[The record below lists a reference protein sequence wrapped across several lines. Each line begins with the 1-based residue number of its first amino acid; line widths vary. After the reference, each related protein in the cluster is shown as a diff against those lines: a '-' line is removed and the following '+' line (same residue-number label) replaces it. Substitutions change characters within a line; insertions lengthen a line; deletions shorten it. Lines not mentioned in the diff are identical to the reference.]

1 MTEFRFKLDKKLH
14 KNQEN
19 QNLNLK
25 SIYVI
30 LALTR
35 KICGILSKKSQ
46 KLALSNY
53 YRTCLS
59 KQPYFAIFVAAFLIS
74 HKFCRFRLVYSN
86 IVDIDRLHNYLKHLT
101 FACS

>member
-1 MTEFRFKLDKKLH
+1 MQLYML
-14 KNQEN
+14 
-19 QNLNLK
+19 
-25 SIYVI
+25 

-35 KICGILSKKSQ
+35 KICEILSKKLQ

-74 HKFCRFRLVYSN
+74 HKFCRFMLVYSN
-86 IVDIDRLHNYLKHLT
+86 IADIDRLHNYLKHLT

>member
-1 MTEFRFKLDKKLH
+1 MQLYML
-14 KNQEN
+14 
-19 QNLNLK
+19 
-25 SIYVI
+25 

-35 KICGILSKKSQ
+35 KICGILLKKLQ

-59 KQPYFAIFVAAFLIS
+59 NQPYFAIFVATFLIS
-74 HKFCRFRLVYSN
+74 HKFFRFRLVYSN

>member
-1 MTEFRFKLDKKLH
+1 MI
-14 KNQEN
+14 
-19 QNLNLK
+19 
-25 SIYVI
+25 IYI

-35 KICGILSKKSQ
+35 KICGILSKKLQ
-46 KLALSNY
+46 KLSNY

-101 FACS
+101 FA